1 MCRMRLILALST
13 GLLALALPAL
23 ATGQEAAGGQAYRLG
38 PRDVIEMRVNEEPN
52 LNGQFTLSGEGAIEL
67 ASLGEV
73 ELAGLTAEEAAAR
86 LEQVL
91 EARMLQRATV
101 AVRIREFR
109 SKPINVIGAVKSPGP
124 LSASGRWTLLEAI
137 TAAGGLLPDAGS
149 TIHVLRRASNGLS
162 DQVEIAVADLFLDVD
177 PRVNIPVFAGDLINI
192 PEAKPVV
199 IFLLGEFA
207 GKGELRF
214 ESDERVGILAAVAKA
229 GGLSNRASKKLVIKR
244 QNNQGVVQETVVDYK
259 AILGGK
265 EPDVKLRDGDILLAK
280 KSFL

>member
-1 MCRMRLILALST
+1 MCRMRLILALSS
-13 GLLALALPAL
+13 GFLGCALPVLGMA
-23 ATGQEAAGGQAYRLG
+23 QEAINGQAYRLG
-38 PRDVIEMRVNEEPN
+38 PRDVIDMRVSEEPN
-52 LNGQFTLSGEGAIEL
+52 LNAQLTLSAAGTIEIP
-67 ASLGEV
+67 SLGEV
-73 ELAGLTAEEAAAR
+73 ELAGLTAEQAAIR

-91 EARMLQRATV
+91 EARMLQQATV
-101 AVRIREFR
+101 AVRVREFR
-109 SKPINVIGAVKSPGP
+109 SKPINVIGAVRSPGP
-124 LSASGRWTLLEAI
+124 LSASGRFTLLEAI

-162 DQVEIAVADLFLDVD
+162 DQVEIAVGDLFLEAD

-192 PEAKPVV
+192 PQAKPVV

-214 ESDERVGILAAVAKA
+214 ESDERVGVLAAVAKA
-229 GGLSNRASKKLVIKR
+229 GGLSNRASKKIVIKR
-244 QNNQGVVQETVVDYK
+244 QNAQGVVQETVVDYK